1 MNSVLWWKRKSG
13 INHILWM
20 YLIFGCEDDSSTLTH
35 KERYT
40 SAVTWNVYGVSKIRQ
55 HAGITRDSSKLWCV
69 DLPESIS
76 TRKAIQ
82 THVIKIHWILPY
94 FNTLELQPFSPFYA
108 LFSYIQHVVCSAW
121 AKVLCFFFN
130 FIYWYSYFAGA
141 PGVIT
146 GITLGVTYPDKY
158 RLHNM

>member
-1 MNSVLWWKRKSG
+1 MNVFDIWLRGWFQHSNPQRTLYVCGDIECVWSVKNKTTRGDYSWFIQTLMCWSAG
-13 INHILWM
+13 INLDKKSHP
-20 YLIFGCEDDSSTLTH
+20 
-35 KERYT
+35 K
-40 SAVTWNVYGVSKIRQ
+40 
-55 HAGITRDSSKLWCV
+55 
-69 DLPESIS
+69 
-76 TRKAIQ
+76 
-82 THVIKIHWILPY
+82 HVIKIHWILPY

>member
-1 MNSVLWWKRKSG
+1 MNVFDIWLRGWFQHSNPQRTLYVCGDIECVWSV
-13 INHILWM
+13 
-20 YLIFGCEDDSSTLTH
+20 
-35 KERYT
+35 
-40 SAVTWNVYGVSKIRQ
+40 KIRQ

-94 FNTLELQPFSPFYA
+94 FNTLELQPFSPFYP